1 MSIKAIGIDLAKSV
15 FQVCV
20 LLEDGSVLWNRK
32 VKREKLLHTLL
43 EFPTDTLV
51 AMESCARSHYWG
63 RRLQQAG
70 YQVKLI
76 PAQHVKPMVSAQK
89 NDANDA
95 LAICEAAF
103 RPKLHP
109 VPIKTIEQQDIKAL
123 RCVRQRMVDYRTAL
137 ACQIRGLAGEYGVN
151 FSTGIKLLR
160 NQLPESV
167 EDGDNGLSF
176 VMRGLLLRMER
187 ELKALDEEIKAIEQE
202 IHQLCKQQPR
212 YQLLQ
217 SIPGFGP
224 IVAAAFVSE
233 VGDGRQFSNGRQLAA
248 WCGLVPKQHSTGGKT
263 RLGSITKAGNK
274 QLRVLLIHGAR
285 AVFAHVAKRDDR
297 LGRWLS
303 NLIARRGKR
312 KAIVALANKLAR
324 IAWSMTVSG
333 SQFELNHAF
342 TASK

>member
-20 LLEDGSVLWNRK
+20 LQEDGSILWNRK
-32 VKREKLLHTLL
+32 VKREKLLHTLRN
-43 EFPTDTLV
+43 FPAKTLV

-63 RRLQQAG
+63 RRLEQAG

-103 RPKLHP
+103 RPKLHS
-109 VPIKTIEQQDIKAL
+109 VPIKTVEQQDIKAL
-123 RCVRQRMVDYRTAL
+123 RCVRQRMVEYRTAL
-137 ACQIRGLAGEYGVN
+137 ACQMRGLAGEYGVN
-151 FSTGIKLLR
+151 FGTGIKVLR
-160 NQLPESV
+160 KELPDTI
-167 EDGDNGLSF
+167 EDGDNDLSV
-176 VMRGLLLRMER
+176 VMRGLLLRMQS
-187 ELKALDEEIKAIEQE
+187 ELRALDEEIKALEQD

-217 SIPGFGP
+217 GIPGFGP

-233 VGDGRQFSNGRQLAA
+233 VGDGLQFSNGRQLSA
-248 WCGLVPKQHSTGGKT
+248 WCGLVPKQRSTGGKT

-285 AVFAHVAKRDDR
+285 AVFAHVSNRNDR
-297 LGRWLS
+297 LGRWL
-303 NLIARRGKR
+303 NKLIVRRGKR

-333 SQFELNHAF
+333 NKFELTHAF
-342 TASK
+342 AVTK